1 MSRNGKLEPMEV
13 ETMMNEARMLNN
25 IIEVGERMIVSDKME
40 EARSKHDGREKAI
53 ISINPLLIHVP
64 NWQRELRVSI
74 AKKIGSEFSSYKWD
88 LPKIMYKNDKFYVVD
103 GMHRIIGAYFGN
115 MKLIQVEVLIGIT
128 EAEAVDL
135 FLSQQDDRKTMT
147 PVDIYSA
154 ALVAKKEEYVTLK
167 SICDR
172 NHIAV
177 KGDRNPVKNPIGI
190 LTSVSD
196 GAKMSRACPDLLDR
210 ILQLIVKL
218 QWNGGKTYREGK
230 AFSAK
235 VLRVFRKLYAYYSG
249 RETDMEMVLLNN
261 CKGSKYFNDN
271 LSEKWQDS
279 LFDFLSDVIEKN
291 IDIPVIEAKTTTRK
305 RTSRKASVKTA

>member
-1 MSRNGKLEPMEV
+1 MRNGKLEPMEV

-64 NWQRELRVSI
+64 DWQRELRVSTV
-74 AKKIGSEFSSYKWD
+74 KKIGSEFSPYKWD
-88 LPKIMYKNDKFYVVD
+88 LPKIMHKNNKFYVVD
-103 GMHRIIGAYFGN
+103 GMHRVIGAYFGN

-135 FLSQQDDRKTMT
+135 FLSQQDDRKNMT
-147 PVDIYSA
+147 PVDTYSA
-154 ALVAKKEEYVTLK
+154 ALVAKKEEYVRLK
-167 SICDR
+167 AICDR

-177 KGDRNPVKNPIGI
+177 KGDRNPVENPIGV

-196 GAKMSRACPDLLDR
+196 GTKMSKFCPDLLDR
-210 ILQLIVKL
+210 ILKLIVNL

-235 VLRVFRKLYAYYSG
+235 VLRVFKKLYAYYAG
-249 RETDMEMVLLNN
+249 RETDMERVLLNN

-279 LFDFLSDVIEKN
+279 LFDFLSNVIERN
-291 IDIPVIEAKTTTRK
+291 IDIPVIESKTTTQK
-305 RTSRKASVKTA
+305 RTSRKVVAKTA

>member
-1 MSRNGKLEPMEV
+1 M
-13 ETMMNEARMLNN
+13 
-25 IIEVGERMIVSDKME
+25 
-40 EARSKHDGREKAI
+40 
-53 ISINPLLIHVP
+53 LIHVP
-64 NWQRELRVSI
+64 DWQRELRVSI

-88 LPKIMYKNDKFYVVD
+88 LPKIMCKNDKFYVVD

-196 GAKMSRACPDLLDR
+196 GAKMSRVCPDLLDR

-235 VLRVFRKLYAYYSG
+235 VLRVFRKLYSYYAG
-249 RETDMEMVLLNN
+249 RETDMERVLLNN

-279 LFDFLSDVIEKN
+279 LFDFLSGVIERN
-291 IDIPVIEAKTTTRK
+291 IDIPGIESKTTRK
-305 RTSRKASVKTA
+305 RTSRKAVAKTA

>member
-64 NWQRELRVSI
+64 DWQRELRVSI

-88 LPKIMYKNDKFYVVD
+88 LPKIMCKNDKFYVVD

-196 GAKMSRACPDLLDR
+196 GAKMSRVCPDLLDR

-218 QWNGGKTYREGK
+218 NGTEVKLIAKERH
-230 AFSAK
+230 SA
-235 VLRVFRKLYAYYSG
+235 RKY
-249 RETDMEMVLLNN
+249 
-261 CKGSKYFNDN
+261 
-271 LSEKWQDS
+271 
-279 LFDFLSDVIEKN
+279 
-291 IDIPVIEAKTTTRK
+291 
-305 RTSRKASVKTA
+305 

>member
-1 MSRNGKLEPMEV
+1 MSRNGRLEPMEV

-64 NWQRELRVSI
+64 DWQRDLTIST
-74 AKKIGSEFSSYKWD
+74 AKKIGAEFSPYKWD
-88 LPKIMYKNDKFYVVD
+88 LPKIMHKNNKFYVVD

-135 FLSQQDDRKTMT
+135 FLSQQDDRKNMT
-147 PVDIYSA
+147 PVDTYSA
-154 ALVAKKEEYVTLK
+154 ALVAKKEEYVRLK
-167 SICDR
+167 AICDR
-172 NHIAV
+172 NHVAV
-177 KGDRNPVKNPIGI
+177 KGDRNPIENPIGV
-190 LTSVSD
+190 LTPISD
-196 GAKMSRACPDLLDR
+196 GVKMSKFCPELLDK
-210 ILQLIVKL
+210 ILKLIVNL
-218 QWNGGKTYREGK
+218 QWNGGKSYREGK

-235 VLRVFRKLYAYYSG
+235 VLRVFKKLYAYYSG
-249 RETDMEMVLLNN
+249 RETDMERVLLNN

>member
-88 LPKIMYKNDKFYVVD
+88 LPKIMCKNDKFYVVD

-167 SICDR
+167 
-172 NHIAV
+172 
-177 KGDRNPVKNPIGI
+177 
-190 LTSVSD
+190 L
-196 GAKMSRACPDLLDR
+196 
-210 ILQLIVKL
+210 
-218 QWNGGKTYREGK
+218 
-230 AFSAK
+230 
-235 VLRVFRKLYAYYSG
+235 
-249 RETDMEMVLLNN
+249 
-261 CKGSKYFNDN
+261 
-271 LSEKWQDS
+271 
-279 LFDFLSDVIEKN
+279 
-291 IDIPVIEAKTTTRK
+291 
-305 RTSRKASVKTA
+305 

>member
-135 FLSQQDDRKTMT
+135 FLSQQNDRKRMT
-147 PVDIYSA
+147 FVDTYSA
-154 ALVAKKEEYVTLK
+154 ALVLRKNEYVVLK

-172 NHIAV
+172 NHVAI
-177 KGDRNPVKNPIGI
+177 KGDREPVENPIGV
-190 LTSVSD
+190 LTSLSD
-196 GAKMSRACPDLLDR
+196 GVKMAKLCPDLLDR
-210 ILQLIVKL
+210 ILKLVVNL
-218 QWNGGKTYREGK
+218 QWNGGKTYRNGK

-235 VLRVFRKLYAYYSG
+235 VLRVFKKLYAYYAG
-249 RETDMEMVLLNN
+249 RETDMERVLLNN

-279 LFDFLSDVIEKN
+279 LFDFLSEVIERN

-305 RTSRKASVKTA
+305 RTSRKITAKTA